1 VRRLL
6 RSSAQADVAAS
17 LADAELAAAQDL
29 DELALFT
36 LRCISVSFRVAGL
49 NGVSAIE
56 NVGPVAVGTP

>member
-1 VRRLL
+1 
-6 RSSAQADVAAS
+6 
-17 LADAELAAAQDL
+17 LAAAQDL